1 MAREINSSE
10 NQWFRKNE
18 RQLLEDNR
26 QRREE
31 MVKARLAQVAEKQR
45 EELKTLH
52 WMRCPKCG
60 HAMNTTDIEGIEVD
74 TCSLCEG
81 IYFDRGELEQ
91 VLMRKQ
97 EKRFLFYRRLFG
109 LD

>member
-1 MAREINSSE
+1 MAKEISSRENE
-10 NQWFRKNE
+10 WFKKNE

-26 QRREE
+26 LRREE
-31 MVKARLAQVAEKQR
+31 AIALRLAQEAEQQR
-45 EELKTLH
+45 DELKKLH

-60 HAMNTTDIEGIEVD
+60 HAMNATDIDGIEVD

-81 IYFDRGELEQ
+81 IYFDRGELEE

-97 EKRFLFYRRLFG
+97 EKRFHFYRRLFG